1 LVSDPN
7 PGGETQTGSGA
18 MDLND
23 VAVNAPDS
31 TLKAAQAGPVHA
43 APPHKWLIALAVML
57 GTTLEVLDTSI
68 INVALP
74 HMQGTFSASVDEIA
88 WVLTSYLVANGVMIP
103 MTGWI
108 SSRFGRKR
116 YFLLSM
122 GVFVGAS
129 ALCGAAHSLTQMVI
143 FRLLQGAAGAAM
155 IPSSQA
161 ILMETF
167 PPEEQ
172 QMGMAVWG
180 MGLMAAPILG
190 PTLGGWITDNW
201 NWRWNFYINLPLG
214 AIAFLM
220 VFVFVHDPPFLRE
233 RRARGGHVDYVGIMS
248 LVLSLGLL
256 QIVLDR
262 GQRADWFASPW
273 VVYATAIS
281 ALSFIT
287 LAYRELHFSD
297 PIVDLRILGERSF
310 TIAVV
315 VIVGMSFVLFGSLL
329 LNPVF
334 LQELMGYNAWRA
346 GLVQAP
352 RGLGS
357 MFSMMLVGQLA
368 RTRIDTRKFIGIGF
382 AFVAISLWAMSGWN
396 LQVSMWAVI
405 WPNSIMGLGL
415 GMIFPT
421 ASAAALSCV
430 ARERMGY
437 ASSLFNMMRNTG
449 AAVGIAYMT
458 NVLISQQQIH
468 QSTLVEHFSVFDAW
482 RLSSMARPQ
491 AGSPSFNYLPQIVS
505 GQKQGLGM
513 IYGAIQAQAAML
525 SFNDIYRML
534 AIVMVL
540 LIPSF
545 LLLQRNRAGGGI
557 SGH

>member
-1 LVSDPN
+1 
-7 PGGETQTGSGA
+7 
-18 MDLND
+18 MH
-23 VAVNAPDS
+23 APA
-31 TLKAAQAGPVHA
+31 T
-43 APPHKWLIALAVML
+43 HKWLIAIAVML

-116 YFLLSM
+116 YFLFSVL
-122 GVFVGAS
+122 VFVVAS
-129 ALCGAAHSLTQMVI
+129 ALCGAARSLGQMVI

-161 ILMETF
+161 ILMETV
-167 PPEEQ
+167 PPQEQ

-180 MGLMAAPILG
+180 MGLM
-190 PTLGGWITDNW
+190 
-201 NWRWNFYINLPLG
+201 
-214 AIAFLM
+214 
-220 VFVFVHDPPFLRE
+220 VSVFVHDPPFMRE
-233 RRARGGHVDYVGIMS
+233 RRARGGHVDYLGMLA
-248 LVLSLGLL
+248 LVVSLGLL

-273 VVYATAIS
+273 VVCATVVS
-281 ALSFIT
+281 ALGFVT

-297 PIVDLRILGERSF
+297 PIIDLRILKERSF

-315 VIVGMSFVLFGSLL
+315 IITGMSFVLFGSLL

-334 LQELMGYNAWRA
+334 LQELMGYNAWKA

-357 MFSMMLVGQLA
+357 MTSMMIVGQLA
-368 RTRIDTRKFIGIGF
+368 RTWVDTRKFIGIGF
-382 AFVAISLWAMSGWN
+382 TLISIALWAMSGWN
-396 LQVSMWAVI
+396 LQVSMWAVV
-405 WPNSIMGLGL
+405 WPTAIMGLGL

-421 ASAAALSCV
+421 ASAAALSGV

-449 AAVGIAYMT
+449 AAMGIAYMT

-468 QSTLVEHFSVFDAW
+468 QSNLVEHFSVFDAW
-482 RLSSMARPQ
+482 KLSNLGPPQ
-491 AGSPSFNYLPQIVS
+491 AGSPGFHYLPQIMT

-513 IYGAIQAQAAML
+513 IYGAIQAQSAML
-525 SFNDIYRML
+525 SFNDIYRFL
-534 AIVMVL
+534 AVTMVL

-545 LLLQRNRAGGGI
+545 LLLRRGSAAGGAGP
-557 SGH
+557 GH

>member
-1 LVSDPN
+1 
-7 PGGETQTGSGA
+7 
-18 MDLND
+18 
-23 VAVNAPDS
+23 
-31 TLKAAQAGPVHA
+31 
-43 APPHKWLIALAVML
+43 
-57 GTTLEVLDTSI
+57 
-68 INVALP
+68 
-74 HMQGTFSASVDEIA
+74 
-88 WVLTSYLVANGVMIP
+88 
-103 MTGWI
+103 
-108 SSRFGRKR
+108 
-116 YFLLSM
+116 
-122 GVFVGAS
+122 
-129 ALCGAAHSLTQMVI
+129 
-143 FRLLQGAAGAAM
+143 
-155 IPSSQA
+155 
-161 ILMETF
+161 
-167 PPEEQ
+167 
-172 QMGMAVWG
+172 
-180 MGLMAAPILG
+180 
-190 PTLGGWITDNW
+190 
-201 NWRWNFYINLPLG
+201 
-214 AIAFLM
+214 M
-220 VFVFVHDPPFLRE
+220 VFVFVHDPAYLRE
-233 RRARGGHVDYVGIMS
+233 RRARGGHVDYPGIIS

-287 LAYRELHFSD
+287 LAYRELHSTD

-310 TIAVV
+310 TVAVV

-357 MFSMMLVGQLA
+357 MFSMMMVGQLA
-368 RTRIDTRKFIGIGF
+368 RTRLDTRKFIGVGF
-382 AFVAISLWAMSGWN
+382 TFVAVALWAMSGWN
-396 LQVSMWAVI
+396 LQVSMSAVI
-405 WPNSIMGLGL
+405 WPNAIMGVGL

-482 RLSSMARPQ
+482 RLSNMGRPQ
-491 AGSPSFNYLPQIVS
+491 AGSPGFNYLPQIVS

-534 AIVMVL
+534 AIVMML

-545 LLLQRNRAGGGI
+545 LLLQRNRAEGGI